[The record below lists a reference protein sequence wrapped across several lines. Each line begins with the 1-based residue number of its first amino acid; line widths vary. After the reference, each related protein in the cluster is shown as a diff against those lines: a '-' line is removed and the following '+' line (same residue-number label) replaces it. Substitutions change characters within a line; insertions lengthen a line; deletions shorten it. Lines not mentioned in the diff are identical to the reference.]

1 MKAGTPGQ
9 HPEPSRESLS
19 SHHLSSERGETN
31 CPLSA
36 PNPGMMHRDQALL
49 PSHSQHPSTAS
60 HHSPQ
65 ARSSG
70 EDLELL
76 SCTFCSWHFWLLF
89 VLNPSDE
96 KIKYWPCWFWVLAEP
111 TDLHRAAVT
120 GGYSSVCHVQMC
132 SESPGKVELLNK
144 AGGNCSLSLL
154 SPFCG
159 SSQGVSGCCSPCPLL
174 QRRVPLLFTLPHKPS
189 LLLFSILGH
198 GSTEAPVSEMRS

>member
-65 ARSSG
+65 ARSSR

-120 GGYSSVCHVQMC
+120 GGYGSVCHVQMC

-144 AGGNCSLSLL
+144 GGELL
-154 SPFCG
+154 SKFAQPLLWELPGGVRLLQSMPPAPETCPLTIYPSPRAVPPAFLNSWPWQHRG
-159 SSQGVSGCCSPCPLL
+159 SSV
-174 QRRVPLLFTLPHKPS
+174 
-189 LLLFSILGH
+189 
-198 GSTEAPVSEMRS
+198 